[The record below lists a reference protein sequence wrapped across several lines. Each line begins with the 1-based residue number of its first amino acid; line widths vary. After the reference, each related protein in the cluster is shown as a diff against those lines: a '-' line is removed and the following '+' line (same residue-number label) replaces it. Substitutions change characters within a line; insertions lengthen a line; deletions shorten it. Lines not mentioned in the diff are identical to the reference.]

1 MTNNR
6 KSRLAAI
13 FWVLSLMMTI
23 DLFWPNSTWAGPKT
37 EQGSRPGKLLFSV
50 NERTRKRQAAL
61 TRNGVR
67 RRMAGVRGSNA
78 PIALIPQINGRYIG
92 TTLASHPTFWFY
104 LPAITPKLQSM
115 QLRLFDQT
123 QKEVWAVQTTG
134 EMLPMSA
141 GLLKIS
147 YTGQPLKD
155 GLYFWELTYQNEH
168 QVTGMD
174 SSRGNRSTATG
185 LSGYLEKETLANLAL
200 PQKTPD
206 RLRIYANNGIWY
218 DLLTE
223 LIALRQLN
231 STDRQLEADFRSLIF
246 DSPAVK
252 YSLPSDPSQADLELM
267 ERIVNGQILNCCRFI
282 PVQS

>member
-6 KSRLAAI
+6 KSGLAAI
-13 FWVLSLMMTI
+13 FWVLSWMVTT
-23 DLFWPNSTWAGPKT
+23 DLYRPNYSWAGSKT
-37 EQGSRPGKLLFSV
+37 EQGSRSGKLLFSV
-50 NERTRKRQAAL
+50 NGSTRKKQATL

-67 RRMAGVRGSNA
+67 RRMAGVRGSDT

-104 LPAITPKLQSM
+104 LPAITPRLKSM

-123 QKEVWAVQTTG
+123 QQEVWAVQTTG
-134 EMLPMSA
+134 EMPAMPA

-155 GLYFWELTYQNEH
+155 GLYFWELTYQNDY
-168 QVTGMD
+168 QVNGLA
-174 SSRGNRSTATG
+174 SSRENRLTTTG
-185 LSGYLEKETLANLAL
+185 LSGYLDKETSASLAL

-206 RLRIYANNGIWY
+206 RLRAYASNGIWY

-231 STDRQLEADFRSLIF
+231 STDRQLETDFRSLIF
-246 DSPAVK
+246 DSPAVQ
-252 YSLPSDPSQADLELM
+252 YFLPDDPSKADLELM
-267 ERIVNGQILNCCRFI
+267 ERIVNGRVLNCCRFI
-282 PVQS
+282 PMQS

>member
-6 KSRLAAI
+6 KFWLAAI
-13 FWVLSLMMTI
+13 FWVLSLVVTTDI
-23 DLFWPNSTWAGPKT
+23 AWPNSTWAGPKT

-50 NERTRKRQAAL
+50 SERTRKKQAVL

-67 RRMAGVRGSNA
+67 RRMAGVRGGDT
-78 PIALIPQINGRYIG
+78 PIALIPQVNGRYIG

-104 LPAITPKLQSM
+104 LPAITPKLQSV

-168 QVTGMD
+168 QVTGLA
-174 SSRGNRSTATG
+174 SSREDRSTATG
-185 LSGYLEKETLANLAL
+185 LSGYLEKETSVNLVL
-200 PQKTPD
+200 PQKIPD
-206 RLRIYANNGIWY
+206 RLRTYASNGIWY

-252 YSLPSDPSQADLELM
+252 YFLPGDPSKADLEIM
-267 ERIVNGQILNCCRFI
+267 ERIVNGQVLNCCRFI
-282 PVQS
+282 PMQP